1 MKKTRR
7 QYSTEQTVKK
17 LRDAEAAV
25 NHFLEKYDA
34 KYPKACEC
42 PRKDREAL
50 LTFYNFPPRTKLSL

>member
-25 NHFLEKYDA
+25 NHFLENMTPSI
-34 KYPKACEC
+34 PKPVSA
-42 PRKDREAL
+42 RE
-50 LTFYNFPPRTKLSL
+50 RTVRRC